1 MAKKTR
7 KQTHIS
13 NPHDRFFKAAFS
25 MSSVVKGYLNYLF
38 LPTITARLNLD
49 LLRLDTNSYISHKLK
64 PYYSDIVW
72 RCQLLS
78 GQWIQIAFLFEHKS
92 YKPNR
97 PHLQILRYMLEAWEQ
112 QPEVEKQLIPII
124 PIIVYHGA
132 EKWHKETFE
141 DYFGALDTDLQSF
154 IPEFDYWLTNL
165 QDYPDEMIMSFNA
178 IFLQK
183 ALLAFKHYNDE
194 KYIRERFVEW
204 LLVGYKDMNEEE
216 VLRFIQFFNV
226 YLYQI
231 SGEITDEEIDTQIA
245 QLDDNIKQTDMTII
259 DKIMNKGIE
268 KGIVKGVE
276 KGKKLAVYDAWLKS
290 KDLELL
296 SNLFSLSP
304 NDIKKVIKEIEKS
317 K

>member
-1 MAKKTR
+1 M
-7 KQTHIS
+7 
-13 NPHDRFFKAAFS
+13 
-25 MSSVVKGYLNYLF
+25 
-38 LPTITARLNLD
+38 
-49 LLRLDTNSYISHKLK
+49 
-64 PYYSDIVW
+64 
-72 RCQLLS
+72 
-78 GQWIQIAFLFEHKS
+78 
-92 YKPNR
+92 
-97 PHLQILRYMLEAWEQ
+97 
-112 QPEVEKQLIPII
+112 
-124 PIIVYHGA
+124 
-132 EKWHKETFE
+132 
-141 DYFGALDTDLQSF
+141 
-154 IPEFDYWLTNL
+154 
-165 QDYPDEMIMSFNA
+165 
-178 IFLQK
+178 
-183 ALLAFKHYNDE
+183 
-194 KYIRERFVEW
+194 EW